1 MVSFYDI
8 ILIFIIFSVFLSIIG
23 INGFSM
29 SLSAYKKDWPVIR
42 CNPVVMPFASLFDES
57 PTDNFVY
64 CVQDMQKNFMST
76 LLKPINY
83 SFDVIG
89 EVASS
94 MLSSIEGIRNMIDKI
109 RTFLEDI
116 VGGIFGAIINIII
129 EFQNITMKIKDMI
142 MKLVGVLAVILF
154 TLDGT
159 MKTMLSLWN
168 GIPGQLVRAL

>member
-1 MVSFYDI
+1 
-8 ILIFIIFSVFLSIIG
+8 
-23 INGFSM
+23 
-29 SLSAYKKDWPVIR
+29 
-42 CNPVVMPFASLFDES
+42 
-57 PTDNFVY
+57 
-64 CVQDMQKNFMST
+64 MST

-116 VGGIFGAIINIII
+116 VGGIFGAIMNIII

-142 MKLVGVLAVILF
+142 MKLVGVVAVILF